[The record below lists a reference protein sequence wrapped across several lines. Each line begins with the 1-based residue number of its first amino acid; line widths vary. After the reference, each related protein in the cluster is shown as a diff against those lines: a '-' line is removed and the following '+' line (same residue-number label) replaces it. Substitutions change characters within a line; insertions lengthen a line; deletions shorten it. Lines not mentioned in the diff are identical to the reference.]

1 MATLDSIVNVQIS
14 RETDTVDRASFGIP
28 LFLTTVAAVT
38 DRVKTYANMEG
49 VAADYADTET
59 AYKMAQAAFSQEIR
73 PNVVKIA
80 NKTAAETYT
89 VALNAVVAADN
100 DWYGLAIESIAAA
113 DIFEVATWTEARTK
127 LFVAR
132 SADADIITNV
142 TDDVASDLEAANF
155 DRTALMYH
163 PAAVSA
169 YIDAAWLGNCLVLD
183 PGSETW
189 KFKTLGGI
197 PVYTLT
203 ESQRQYALGKGA
215 NVYQRIAGVNITEN
229 GTVASG
235 EYIDVMRGIDWLK
248 ARMQERIYSRLINAP
263 KIPFTNAG
271 IAVIEAA
278 VRQQLDI
285 AQAAGLIAPEPPYS
299 VEVPDVLATDE
310 MDRQRRELRGI
321 KFRARLAGAIHYVEI
336 RGAVYA

>member
-28 LFLTTVAAVT
+28 LFLTTESAVT
-38 DRVKTYANMEG
+38 DRVKTYSNMEG
-49 VAADYADTET
+49 VAADYAET
-59 AYKMAQAAFSQEIR
+59 TVAYKMAQAAFSQEIR
-73 PNVVKIA
+73 PNIIKIA
-80 NKTAAETYT
+80 NKTSAETYT
-89 VALNAVVAADN
+89 AALNAVVAADN
-100 DWYGLAIESIAAA
+100 DWYGLAADTITAA
-113 DIFEVATWTEARTK
+113 DIFEIATWAEARTK
-127 LFVAR
+127 IYVAR
-132 SADADIITNV
+132 SADADIITNAA
-142 TDDVASDLEAANF
+142 DDIASDLEAANF

-163 PAAVSA
+163 PNSA
-169 YIDAAWLGNCLVLD
+169 TVYIDAAWLGNCLVLD

-197 PVYTLT
+197 PVYMLT

-248 ARMQERIYSRLINAP
+248 ARLQERIYSRLINAP
-263 KIPFTNAG
+263 KIPFTNSG
-271 IAVIEAA
+271 IAVIETA

-285 AQAAGLIAPEPPYS
+285 ALTAGLIAPEPSYT
-299 VEVPDVLATDE
+299 VTVPDVLATDE
-310 MDRQRRELRGI
+310 MDRQRRELRGVT
-321 KFRARLAGAIHYVEI
+321 FRARLAGAIHYVEI
-336 RGAVYA
+336 RGSVYA

>member
-1 MATLDSIVNVQIS
+1 MPTLDSIVNVQIS

-28 LFLTTVAAVT
+28 LFLTVVT
-38 DRVKTYANMEG
+38 SVVNRVKVYSNMEG
-49 VAADYADTET
+49 VAEDYAENTV

-73 PNVVKIA
+73 PNLIKIA
-80 NKTAAETYT
+80 NKTAAESYT
-89 VALNAVVAADN
+89 TALNAVVAADN
-100 DWYGLAIESIAAA
+100 DWYGLAAETVAAA
-113 DIFEVATWTEARTK
+113 DIFEIATWTEAHTK
-127 LFVAR
+127 IYIAR
-132 SADADIITNV
+132 SADADILTSA

-155 DRTALMYH
+155 DRTALIYH
-163 PAAVSA
+163 PTAATV

-189 KFKTLGGI
+189 KFKTLNSI
-197 PVYTLT
+197 AVYNLT
-203 ESQRQYALGKGA
+203 EAQRQYALGKGA

-235 EYIDVMRGIDWLK
+235 EYIDVIRGIDWLK
-248 ARMQERIYSRLINAP
+248 ARLQERIYGRLINAP

-271 IAVIEAA
+271 IAVIETA

-285 AQAAGLIAPEPPYS
+285 ALTAGLIAPEPPYT
-299 VEVPDVLATDE
+299 VTVPDVLATDE
-310 MDRQRRELRGI
+310 ADRQRRELRGI
-321 KFRARLAGAIHYVEI
+321 NFRARLAGAIHYVEI